1 MPLSIPQAVIV
12 PNGWVYSTEAVNRA
26 GHVPTAHYLLNAC
39 PAFFNQ
45 APQPPPP
52 PGPPKTAPASGVAL
66 YNNCVDK
73 LSKTIHTLVAYQP
86 GSRFWPFQ
94 WAEMGVFLAAALAL
108 CGLTYWWLRR
118 QYA

>member
-1 MPLSIPQAVIV
+1 MPV
-12 PNGWVYSTEAVNRA
+12 PATLARPLQHLLPAGSEATQFGA
-26 GHVPTAHYLLNAC
+26 
-39 PAFFNQ
+39 
-45 APQPPPP
+45 
-52 PGPPKTAPASGVAL
+52 
-66 YNNCVDK
+66 CVDK
-73 LSKTIHTLVAYQP
+73 LSKTLHTLVTYQP